1 MKIWGGED
9 MTLEERLDAHD
20 EYVRLA
26 TRVLAENQGRLEAHG
41 ESIRLLTQIL
51 AGIERRIEQNEQ
63 RIEQNEALL
72 EEARRDSA
80 QTRRLWAHLAQRYGW
95 LDDDETPG

>member
-1 MKIWGGED
+1 

-26 TRVLAENQGRLEAHG
+26 TQVLAENQRRLEAH
-41 ESIRLLTQIL
+41 EQRLEVHERRLEAHDETIRLLTEVL
-51 AGIERRIEQNEQ
+51 ARNER

-72 EEARRDSA
+72 EEVNRDSA
-80 QTRRLWAHLAQRYGW
+80 QTRRLWGRLARRYGW
-95 LDDDETPG
+95 LDDDEPG

>member
-1 MKIWGGED
+1 

-26 TRVLAENQGRLEAHG
+26 TQVLAENQRRLEVHEQRLEAHD
-41 ESIRLLTQIL
+41 ETIRLLTEVL
-51 AGIERRIEQNEQ
+51 ARNER

-72 EEARRDSA
+72 EEVNRDSA
-80 QTRRLWAHLAQRYGW
+80 QTRRLWVRLAQRYGW
-95 LDDDETPG
+95 LDDDEPG

>member
-1 MKIWGGED
+1 

-26 TRVLAENQGRLEAHG
+26 TQVLAENQRRLEAH
-41 ESIRLLTQIL
+41 EQRLEVHDETIRLLTEVL
-51 AGIERRIEQNEQ
+51 ARNER

-72 EEARRDSA
+72 EEVNRDSA
-80 QTRRLWAHLAQRYGW
+80 QTRRLWVRLARRYGW
-95 LDDDETPG
+95 LDDDEPG